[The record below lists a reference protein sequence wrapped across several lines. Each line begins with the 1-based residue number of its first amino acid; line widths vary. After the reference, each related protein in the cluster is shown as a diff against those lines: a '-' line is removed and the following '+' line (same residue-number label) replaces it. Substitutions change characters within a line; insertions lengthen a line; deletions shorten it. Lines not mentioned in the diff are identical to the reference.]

1 MINIF
6 NFIVECPTTG
16 NWSITIQN
24 HCYSHHKNLT
34 KLDAIAHCNNIGG
47 KIFEPRDETTYI
59 LLHSYFTKIESDLIW
74 LGITKQEIPNNGT
87 MEWSW
92 TYDSDNTLISF
103 TNWKRY
109 EPAPEDWLN
118 CIEMDFKAEVEMSW
132 KNLNCDNSAKVL
144 DVICEAN

>member
-1 MINIF
+1 MRMRILKIS
-6 NFIVECPTTG
+6 VECPTTG
-16 NWSITIQN
+16 NWSIIIQD
-24 HCYSHHKNLT
+24 HCFSHNNNLT
-34 KLDAIAHCNNIGG
+34 KSDAIAHCNNIGG
-47 KIFEPRDETTYI
+47 KIFEPRDETTYK
-59 LLHSYFTKIESDLIW
+59 LVHSYFTRIESDPIW
-74 LGITKQEIPNNGT
+74 LGITRQEAPHGN
-87 MEWSW
+87 W